1 MSDCTPKKAGETSS
15 RILTSQ
21 RFTLTKPMDFVVDG
35 DPEYYRES
43 IAAGDDKTIS
53 SSEFKG
59 DFTCWHG
66 ETKAELGD
74 CSKFLICNRGRF
86 QQFSC
91 SNDQVRLRNSISLR
105 KCGSSH
111 YNGKISAL
119 DNLGNNTLKFSF
131 DVSVLCLRRFFITEE
146 SSYCRT

>member
-1 MSDCTPKKAGETSS
+1 MTLERCVWSHMSDCTPRKAGETSS

-43 IAAGDDKTIS
+43 IAAGDDETIS
-53 SSEFKG
+53 SSEFGAVEG
-59 DFTCWHG
+59 DSTCWHG

-91 SNDQVRLRNSISLR
+91 SNDQVCLYSPFLLS
-105 KCGSSH
+105 KCSSSH

-119 DNLGNNTLKFSF
+119 DNLVNNIEI
-131 DVSVLCLRRFFITEE
+131 FI
-146 SSYCRT
+146 